1 MADAPNSPGP
11 SSRPYGRPLSPHLQ
25 IYRWPITMAASITH
39 RATGCALAAGT
50 LFLSWWL
57 IAAASGPDA
66 YAVFAAAAA
75 HPLGQIVLFGFL
87 WSLSFH
93 LLNGIRHLFWDA
105 GYGFKVPTAKLTA
118 ALVYAGS
125 LLLAA
130 GAFVIGL
137 MVRGGLGT

>member
-1 MADAPNSPGP
+1 MADAPNSPG
-11 SSRPYGRPLSPHLQ
+11 SRSRPFGRPLSPHLQ

-39 RATGCALAAGT
+39 RATGMALAAGT

-66 YAVFAAAAA
+66 YAVFIRAAAN
-75 HPLGQIVLFGFL
+75 PLGEIVLFGFL
-87 WSLSFH
+87 WSLAFH
-93 LLNGIRHLFWDA
+93 LLNGVRHLAWDV

-118 ALVYAGS
+118 VLVYVGS

-130 GAFVIGL
+130 GAFALGL

>member
-1 MADAPNSPGP
+1 
-11 SSRPYGRPLSPHLQ
+11 
-25 IYRWPITMAASITH
+25 MAASITH
-39 RATGCALAAGT
+39 RATGMALAAGT

-66 YAVFAAAAA
+66 YAVFSRAAAN
-75 HPLGQIVLFGFL
+75 PLGQIVLFGFL

-93 LLNGIRHLFWDA
+93 LLNGIRHLAWDV

-118 ALVYAGS
+118 ALVYVGS

-130 GAFVIGL
+130 GAFAIGM
-137 MVRGGLGT
+137 MVRGGLGI